1 MALSSLEPDLPT
13 LSAPTLIAAFDGW
26 VDAGAASSTAVEWLA
41 EGSRLVAR
49 FDGDA
54 LYDYRSRRPVLDVV
68 DGVLRELT
76 WHDLTLRH
84 ARHGDR
90 DILVFAG
97 AEPDLAWR
105 ALASEVADLA
115 RRLGV
120 AQWISLGA
128 VPAAIPHTRPV
139 PVMATASQDGLLHG
153 DEMRGPTGLLRVPA
167 AALSV
172 LELAVTESGTP
183 AVGFFAQVP
192 PYTASGWTPAAVA
205 LLDRVGRHLSVEFD
219 LAELTQTANRERA
232 RYDAATAADAET
244 REMVE
249 RLEAMAGAQEQHV
262 PTGDEL
268 AREIER
274 FLRDRVD
281 EEPDGRG

>member
-1 MALSSLEPDLPT
+1 MPLYELEPDLPA
-13 LSAPTLIAAFDGW
+13 LSDPILVAAFDGW
-26 VDAGAASSTAVEWLA
+26 VDAGGASSGAVERLA
-41 EGSRLVAR
+41 LDAHLVAR

-54 LYDYRSRRPVLDVV
+54 LFDYRSRRPILDVV
-68 DGVLRELT
+68 DGVLRDLSWHELT
-76 WHDLTLRH
+76 IRH
-84 ARHGDR
+84 ARHGGR

-97 AEPDLAWR
+97 AEPDLNWR
-105 ALASEVADLA
+105 ALAAEVTGLV
-115 RRLGV
+115 RQLGV
-120 AQWISLGA
+120 SQWISLGA

-139 PVMATASQDGLLHG
+139 PIMATASQDGLLHG
-153 DEMRGPTGLLRVPA
+153 DEIRGPAGLLRVPA
-167 AALSV
+167 AALSII
-172 LELAVTESGTP
+172 ELAVTASGVP

-192 PYTASGWTPAAVA
+192 PYTASGWAPAGVA
-205 LLDRVGRHLSVEFD
+205 LVERLGRHLGIEID
-219 LAELTQTANRERA
+219 LTEMAENAARERA
-232 RYDAATAADAET
+232 RYDAATAADPET